1 MLSPRYKNA
10 AIEIE
15 ESLSRNSL
23 EGRGLDDLIEKTVGE
38 IPALH
43 QYKYV
48 STYFYSTFTRTFTYY
63 NQLGTYD
70 LWTKWRSLFG
80 NDI

>member
-48 STYFYSTFTRTFTYY
+48 ST
-63 NQLGTYD
+63 
-70 LWTKWRSLFG
+70 K
-80 NDI
+80 